1 MVVTE
6 TIVIILINPKISLW
20 SWCCLHSES
29 KVSLFLS
36 LVEILVKSERIK
48 VSSLRKVILCDTK
61 KCTFEAKF
69 YWYSNFPLKY
79 GTFLQNFNA
88 EVRNISVSQKC
99 PHFAKKM
106 KVNHVCRFSHVL
118 WQLGKNLNILHISYF
133 SKNIIKKKIKYWLNI
148 MHVPKLINI
157 TLFKWLPFSHA
168 STLRKL

>member
-1 MVVTE
+1 MIFVTEILFDNEIRKNNMVVTE

-99 PHFAKKM
+99 PHFAKKNEG
-106 KVNHVCRFSHVL
+106 KPCLQVL
-118 WQLGKNLNILHISYF
+118 SCLMATW
-133 SKNIIKKKIKYWLNI
+133 
-148 MHVPKLINI
+148 
-157 TLFKWLPFSHA
+157 
-168 STLRKL
+168 